1 VLLSGNAAGFRR
13 SVAGSAIIEHD
24 ITYTNAISKLPR
36 VKSVVVVTGCY
47 DLLVEVYVEPYNIIK
62 FLSTELAKID
72 SIVSIE
78 SFIAL
83 HCVNKFV

>member
-1 VLLSGNAAGFRR
+1 MPPRKGSWPTLAAEGGARASR
-13 SVAGSAIIEHD
+13 AAAVALAV
-24 ITYTNAISKLPR
+24 A
-36 VKSVVVVTGCY
+36 VVTGRY
-47 DLLVEVYVEPYNIIK
+47 DLLVEVYVEPYNIMK

-72 SIVSIE
+72 SIVAVE

>member
-1 VLLSGNAAGFRR
+1 
-13 SVAGSAIIEHD
+13 
-24 ITYTNAISKLPR
+24 
-36 VKSVVVVTGCY
+36 VKSVAVVTGRY
-47 DLLVEVYVEPYNIIK
+47 DLLVEVYVEPYNIIR

-72 SIVSIE
+72 AIVSVE